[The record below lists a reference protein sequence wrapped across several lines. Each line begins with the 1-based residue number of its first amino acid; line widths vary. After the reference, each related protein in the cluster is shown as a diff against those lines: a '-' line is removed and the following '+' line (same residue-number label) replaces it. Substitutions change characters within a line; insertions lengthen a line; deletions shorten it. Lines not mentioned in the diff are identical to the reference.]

1 MLLLAFGNKAR
12 HGKDTAGE
20 AVVEHFITQ
29 RNMLNR
35 HYGPKSARPAA
46 QLFKFADALYKECRE
61 LHGMTEKDSPLLQRV
76 GSERRSENPRY
87 WIDRAFEQVEKSK
100 PDVAVFTDVRY
111 QNEAA
116 EVKARGGFV
125 INVSRLN
132 PDGTPYVD
140 SSRSATHA
148 SEIDLDGYL
157 FDHYLKA
164 YTGEVALVQEQ
175 AITIAEY
182 VKGLQS

>member
-1 MLLLAFGNKAR
+1 MLLLAFGNKAQ

-20 AVVEHFITQ
+20 AVVEHFNNVRSI
-29 RNMLNR
+29 LKR
-35 HYGPKSARPAA
+35 HYGTQSMRPAA
-46 QLFKFADALYKECRE
+46 QLFKFAEALYTECRE
-61 LHGMTEKDSPLLQRV
+61 QHGMTEKDSPLLQRV
-76 GSERRSENPRY
+76 GQERRAENPRY
-87 WIDRAFEQVEKSK
+87 WIDKAFEQVDKAK
-100 PDVAVFTDVRY
+100 PDVAVFTDIRY

-132 PDGTPYVD
+132 ADRTPYVD

-157 FDHYLKA
+157 FDYYIKA
-164 YTGEVALVQEQ
+164 YTGEVALIQEV

-182 VKGLQS
+182 AGGLKS